1 MKKLIYSLLFLIF
14 ISPIFLLILYSIAL
28 GFSYPNLLPENY
40 SFRGLELVFSSSSMK
55 ITFFS
60 ILSALTVTL
69 FTLLLCIPAARAIAI
84 GDFKGKY
91 ICYMLLTSPL
101 ILPLS
106 SITMGI
112 HLIFIKLNLTNT
124 FLGIVLI
131 NALPCIP
138 YCIRLLVN
146 VMSIVSNTHETVAR
160 TLGASPFKAFIKIT
174 LPLIIPGILS
184 ASTLVFIIA
193 FSQYFT
199 TFLIGGGNIVTLP
212 MVLIPYIQSGDR
224 TLASSYSLLFI
235 FSSMAVLLII
245 EKLLYKHYKGENSL
259 YI

>member
-1 MKKLIYSLLFLIF
+1 MKKLIYILLFLIF
-14 ISPIFLLILYSIAL
+14 IFPIFLLMLYSIAL

-40 SFRGLELVFSSSSMK
+40 SLRGLELLFSLSSLK
-55 ITFFS
+55 VTFFS
-60 ILSALTVTL
+60 ILCALTVTL

-84 GDFKGKY
+84 GAFKGKY
-91 ICYMLLTSPL
+91 IFYMLLTSPL

-112 HLIFIKLNLTNT
+112 HVVFIKLHLTNT

-131 NALPCIP
+131 NTLPCMP

-146 VMSIVSNTHETVAR
+146 VMSIVSNTHEMAAR
-160 TLGASPFKAFIKIT
+160 TLGASPFKAFMKVT
-174 LPLIIPGILS
+174 LPLITPGILS

-199 TFLIGGGNIVTLP
+199 TFLIGGGNIVTIP

-224 TLASSYSLLFI
+224 TLAASYSLLFI
-235 FSSMAVLLII
+235 FSSMGVLVVI
-245 EKLLYKHYKGENSL
+245 EKLLYKYYKAQNSL